1 MGLKNGNIKQLM
13 ESNAFANDK
22 TLPRRLLH
30 DGLSKNVVHR
40 DVKPENIMWTIID
53 NTYVFQ
59 FTDFGL
65 CNSISMAVTFAG
77 SKLYMAPEVLWH
89 TGKV

>member
-1 MGLKNGNIKQLM
+1 MK
-13 ESNAFANDK
+13 SNAFANDD

-30 DGLSKNVVHR
+30 DGLKGLDCLVYKNVVHR

-53 NTYVFQ
+53 NVFVFQ

-65 CNSISMAVTFAG
+65 CNSISMAVTFTG
-77 SKLYMAPEVLWH
+77 SKLYMAPEVLLH
-89 TGKV
+89 TGEV